1 MQIVEGSAFVA
12 APLGGMTLA
21 QLGADVIRFDPVGGG
36 LDRNRWPLTED
47 GKSLFWAGLN
57 KGKRSIRIDLK
68 SPEGQDIVSRLITRP
83 GADRGFFLTN
93 LPQRGALSYAA
104 LKGRREDLVMVQ
116 LAGNADGTSEVDY
129 TVNVATGF
137 PEITGPR
144 GGTEPVNS
152 VLPVW
157 DIAMGQMTALGLLAA
172 DRHRSRTG
180 KGSLVKLALSDVAL
194 AMVAH
199 LGRLAQAELG
209 GTAEKEG
216 NYLYGAF
223 GKDFLTAD
231 GRRVMVMALT
241 DRQWRALR
249 DATGIDA
256 QAISAATGADPDTEA
271 GRFAAREAIAA
282 ALAPWVASR
291 GLDEVRRLFTAA
303 GVSWG
308 PYQSF
313 RQLLDED
320 PRASTANPMFRKI
333 DHPGIGMLT
342 TPASPL
348 DFSSMPRLP
357 ARPAPRLGEHT
368 DEILAEIGYS
378 GKEIGTLHD
387 RGIVA
392 GVSIGRGLQSPPE
405 RC

>member
-36 LDRNRWPLTED
+36 LDRNRWPLTGD

-68 SPEGQDIVSRLITRP
+68 SPEGQDIASRLITRP

-152 VLPVW
+152 GLPVW
-157 DIAMGQMTALGLLAA
+157 DIAMGQMAALGLLAA

-180 KGSLVKLALSDVAL
+180 KGSLVKLALSEGRLVLSVNNPDSGSATEEIGVDYPAEAIEIGFNAKYLLDVAGQL
-194 AMVAH
+194 
-199 LGRLAQAELG
+199 ET
-209 GTAEKEG
+209 GTAE
-216 NYLYGAF
+216 F
-223 GKDFLTAD
+223 RF
-231 GRRVMVMALT
+231 
-241 DRQWRALR
+241 
-249 DATGIDA
+249 
-256 QAISAATGADPDTEA
+256 ADPGSPTLIQDADTPN
-271 GRFAAREAIAA
+271 
-282 ALAPWVASR
+282 ALYV
-291 GLDEVRRLFTAA
+291 LM
-303 GVSWG
+303 
-308 PYQSF
+308 
-313 RQLLDED
+313 
-320 PRASTANPMFRKI
+320 PMR
-333 DHPGIGMLT
+333 
-342 TPASPL
+342 
-348 DFSSMPRLP
+348 
-357 ARPAPRLGEHT
+357 
-368 DEILAEIGYS
+368 
-378 GKEIGTLHD
+378 
-387 RGIVA
+387 V
-392 GVSIGRGLQSPPE
+392 
-405 RC
+405 